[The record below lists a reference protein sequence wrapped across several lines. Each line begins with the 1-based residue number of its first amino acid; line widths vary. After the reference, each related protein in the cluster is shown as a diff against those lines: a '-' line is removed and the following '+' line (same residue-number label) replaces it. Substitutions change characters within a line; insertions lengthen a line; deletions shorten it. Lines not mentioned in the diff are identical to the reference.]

1 MNDRRD
7 HALIERPYRRDRA
20 VAYAER
26 WALGRN
32 PAYTDFSALG
42 GDCTNFA
49 SQCVFA
55 GSGVMN
61 PTLETGWYYYSLQ
74 SRSASWTGV
83 EFFADFMLRNRGIGP
98 YAVLVPLSQA
108 KPGDVIQLGNAERFY
123 HSLIVLGK
131 NNYEVYVAAHSQDSL
146 WRELSSYSYARLRC
160 LHFPA
165 VRVNE

>member
-1 MNDRRD
+1 
-7 HALIERPYRRDRA
+7 
-20 VAYAER
+20 
-26 WALGRN
+26 
-32 PAYTDFSALG
+32 
-42 GDCTNFA
+42 
-49 SQCVFA
+49 
-55 GSGVMN
+55 MN
-61 PTLETGWYYYSLQ
+61 PTPETGWYYYSLQ

-83 EFFADFMLRNRGIGP
+83 EFFADFMLRNRGVGP
-98 YAVLVPLSQA
+98 YAVLVPLSQV